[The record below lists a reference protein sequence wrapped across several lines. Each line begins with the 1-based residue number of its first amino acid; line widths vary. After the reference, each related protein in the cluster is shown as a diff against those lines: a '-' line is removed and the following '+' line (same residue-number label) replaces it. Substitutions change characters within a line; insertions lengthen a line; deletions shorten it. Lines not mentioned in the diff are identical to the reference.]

1 MPWNEREIDVAP
13 FAATGVNIGVA
24 NSRPV
29 NGDLNIISAHIAPL
43 ETPGN
48 ELLFF
53 GHYGISTN
61 VHHLLSSATCGVPH
75 YVLVLLGLGDDH
87 H

>member
-1 MPWNEREIDVAP
+1 MAWDQGEIDVAP

-24 NSRPV
+24 DSRPL
-29 NGDLNIISAHIAPL
+29 NGDLNVISANVAPG

-48 ELLFF
+48 QLLFF

-61 VHHLLSSATCGVPH
+61 VHHLLSSAI
-75 YVLVLLGLGDDH
+75 
-87 H
+87 